1 MDRPGQNHGGAA
13 PGVGRRPLA
22 TPQKF
27 AQGAARPGPSI
38 SDGTGRA
45 WWGRPDD
52 EETPVRSYES
62 YSRLQKHATEELG
75 EAAQNLLGAGDSGPA
90 ERAPGASGRSTSAGG
105 ERQVQSRA
113 VLGLAWEDGSD
124 GGPLQEMEERL
135 ASGRLQSLQCQL
147 EVQRQTSAKLA
158 KMCKDNKEEYEACV
172 QRMAEESQ
180 AERLR
185 ACAVEQELN
194 KRIHALESVGGK
206 RGYVS
211 IHGFSAGT
219 VRREAEKKEEYVD
232 HLETDT
238 ARLKQKVADLTAKLS
253 KANVRGVKAETQLDK
268 ARSEHRAA
276 LDSMRQ
282 AQVELQNRLEDKDT
296 LIQALRNEADTRV
309 WGVDKIREQYRGL
322 ELDRARL
329 QGEVEELKVRAA
341 QNEADL
347 AQVQAQLQTQQRK
360 SEELEEKNA
369 TLKRQVQ
376 ACLPCA
382 RERVCPPPPLRLS
395 AGSSWSC
402 PEIVVVAARGC
413 CCPRA
418 PGGRSAAERTQGRR
432 RAATRKSLPLE

>member
-1 MDRPGQNHGGAA
+1 MDRQGQKHGGDA

-27 AQGAARPGPSI
+27 AQGATGPGPS
-38 SDGTGRA
+38 GAGRA
-45 WWGRPDD
+45 WWGGTDD
-52 EETPVRSYES
+52 ETPVRSYES
-62 YSRLQKHATEELG
+62 YSRLQQQATEELG
-75 EAAQNLLGAGDSGPA
+75 KAAQNLLGTGHA
-90 ERAPGASGRSTSAGG
+90 ERPVVA
-105 ERQVQSRA
+105 ERA
-113 VLGLAWEDGSD
+113 VLGLAWEDGS
-124 GGPLQEMEERL
+124 GGGAMQELEERL

-194 KRIHALESVGGK
+194 KRIQTLESAGK

-253 KANVRGVKAETQLDK
+253 KANVRGVKADTQLEK

-329 QGEVEELKVRAA
+329 QGEVEELKVGAA

-347 AQVQAQLQTQQRK
+347 AKVQAQLQTQLRK

-369 TLKRQVQ
+369 TLKRQVKACVPNNSRAASVHVYACAQ
-376 ACLPCA
+376 AL
-382 RERVCPPPPLRLS
+382 PPL
-395 AGSSWSC
+395 C
-402 PEIVVVAARGC
+402 Y
-413 CCPRA
+413 
-418 PGGRSAAERTQGRR
+418 
-432 RAATRKSLPLE
+432 